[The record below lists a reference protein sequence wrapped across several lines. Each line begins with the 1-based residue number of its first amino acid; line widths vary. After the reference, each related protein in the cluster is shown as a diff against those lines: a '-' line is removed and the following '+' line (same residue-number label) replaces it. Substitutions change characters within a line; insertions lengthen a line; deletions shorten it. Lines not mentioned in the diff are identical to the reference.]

1 MRNGQLFRLIIQSL
15 DSVFRPEPLT
25 LWRGKRQPTHSTVS
39 EQNPLNVSSQL
50 SHVWFIQREVEQD
63 KKGKKSDKKKLISEQ
78 KDRRLSSKYRNDHP
92 KNGGISQLQLS
103 SLNHDG
109 VHDVYGHH
117 FSKSQQPTFITRQSW
132 QPQRSFNAKKK
143 QILAPPGRRLVNC
156 RAAGSRL
163 FDGTTWHQL
172 DLSMLIA
179 NIF

>member
-1 MRNGQLFRLIIQSL
+1 MVNYL
-15 DSVFRPEPLT
+15 DSSFRVWTVSLGRS
-25 LWRGKRQPTHSTVS
+25 LWPCEEGRDSPPTAQYPNRTRWMFHHSSAMFDLFKEKLNKIKRGK
-39 EQNPLNVSSQL
+39 NM
-50 SHVWFIQREVEQD
+50 I
-63 KKGKKSDKKKLISEQ
+63 KKKLISEQ

-143 QILAPPGRRLVNC
+143 LILAPPGRRLVNC